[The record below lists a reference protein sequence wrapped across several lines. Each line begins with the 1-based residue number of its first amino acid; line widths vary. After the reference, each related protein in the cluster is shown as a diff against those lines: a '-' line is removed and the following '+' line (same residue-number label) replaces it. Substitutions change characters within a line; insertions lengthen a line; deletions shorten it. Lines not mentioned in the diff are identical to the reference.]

1 MSAAL
6 LASCSG
12 NTDGA
17 ADIVFIGSESEL
29 EAEGLRLSDGG
40 QAVRGAT
47 DAGLVALDSNGEVV
61 PALAESWIVT
71 DDGLS
76 FIFRLR
82 NDSWPD
88 GSSLTA
94 QSVRASLMRVL
105 DQLDG
110 TSLGLDLAPIEDVR
124 AMAGRVIEVRLKG
137 PEPALL
143 QLLAQPELALRREG
157 ESMGEMTLSREEGPL
172 TLAMKPPEQRGLP
185 EDENWQ
191 DTVRTLRLF
200 AREGP
205 AAVDAFY
212 NGDVDL
218 VLGGHVGYLP
228 LIDLGPLSRGTALL
242 DPALGL
248 FGLQIRRA
256 RGPLADRGVREAIAM
271 ALDRNA
277 LTSGFNVGGWTP
289 TTRIVAPGMADDP
302 GLVDERWTGADLAE
316 LRARAGGRVLEWR
329 AAQPDGGE
337 SAPVVTVWLG
347 EGPGYDLLLREL
359 STQLGSIGIDLQ
371 AADSTSQADLV
382 LVDRVARY
390 AGPRWFLNQF
400 ACSLGRGLCS
410 EDADL
415 LVEQA
420 LEQRDTQTRDLLLA
434 EAEEALTQTGAFIPF
449 GSPLRWSLVRGDL
462 DGFAANVWAY
472 HPLPAFAR
480 ITS

>member
-1 MSAAL
+1 ML

-12 NTDGA
+12 GSDGA
-17 ADIVFIGSESEL
+17 VDIVFIDSESNL
-29 EAEGLRLSDGG
+29 QAEGLRLSEGG

-47 DAGLVALDSNGEVV
+47 DAGLVALNEAGEVV

-88 GSSLTA
+88 GSPLTA
-94 QSVRASLMRVL
+94 QSVRTAMVRVL

-110 TSLGLDLAPIEDVR
+110 TSLALDLAPIEEVR

-143 QLLAQPELALRREG
+143 QLLAQPELALNRDG
-157 ESMGEMTLSREEGPL
+157 ESVGEMTISEANDGLELS
-172 TLAMKPPEQRGLP
+172 MKPPGQRGLP
-185 EDENWQ
+185 EDEEWQ
-191 DTVRTLRLF
+191 DDVRPLRLF
-200 AREGP
+200 AREGA

-218 VLGGHVGYLP
+218 VLGGQVGYLP
-228 LIDLGPLSRGTALL
+228 LIDLGPLSRGTARL

-248 FGLQIRRA
+248 FGLQVRRA
-256 RGPLADRGVREAIAM
+256 NGPLADRGVREAIAM
-271 ALDRNA
+271 ALDRDA
-277 LTSGFNVGGWTP
+277 LAALFNVGGWTP
-289 TTRIVAPGMADDP
+289 TTRIVAPGMPHDA
-302 GLVDERWTGADLAE
+302 GLVEERWTGAELAE

-329 AAQPDGGE
+329 AAQADGGE
-337 SAPVVTVWLG
+337 TAPVVTVHLG

-359 STQLGSIGIDLQ
+359 SMQLGSIGLDLQ
-371 AADSTSQADLV
+371 SADSADQADLV

-410 EDADL
+410 EDADI

-420 LEQRDTQTRDLLLA
+420 LEQRDTQTRNLLLA
-434 EAEEALTQTGAFIPF
+434 EAEDALTQTNAFIPF
-449 GSPLRWSLVRGDL
+449 GSPLRWSLVRGDM

-472 HPLPAFAR
+472 HPLPEFAR
-480 ITS
+480 IPR